1 MQFFIIIVVLNW
13 LMRYIVRPVILN
25 PTRHIVLHMANNT
38 KIIMVAGAA
47 LLAVGI
53 IGATIFTLK
62 SEAPSPNG
70 VSERQA
76 HKKKHNIRIRKNRK
90 GAERHIQ
97 TPKSLGR
104 EKPNLLEDLDDE
116 AKLTAAELALLNELQ
131 DGVDRESFRDVVKT
145 VEKIQKMIREK
156 GFDGVPVAL
165 RAEAVEALG
174 WFTPDSLA
182 ELLGFMADTDPDV
195 LDDVMTKFEDAIDD
209 AELGDRALSEILK
222 SVAKVL
228 DNEEA
233 LDALFMGIESD
244 MRNSVAVATYKEIIK
259 TGSDAAKS
267 RVWESIEDFTGED
280 DIKTIEQLD
289 EWLKENPDDEDDED
303 FFGPDKEEPD
313 DDAAE
318 PVTPKKK

>member
-1 MQFFIIIVVLNW
+1 MV
-13 LMRYIVRPVILN
+13 
-25 PTRHIVLHMANNT
+25 NNT

-62 SEAPSPNG
+62 SEAPSPDG
-70 VSERQA
+70 ISERQS
-76 HKKKHNIRIRKNRK
+76 HKKKRNIRIRKNRK

-131 DGVDRESFRDVVKT
+131 EGVDRESFRDVVKT

-244 MRNSVAVATYKEIIK
+244 MRNSVAVATYTEILK

-280 DIKTIEQLD
+280 DIKTIEQLE

-318 PVTPKKK
+318 AVTPIKK

>member
-1 MQFFIIIVVLNW
+1 MSCHFHHPQAYTL
-13 LMRYIVRPVILN
+13 R
-25 PTRHIVLHMANNT
+25 MANNT

-62 SEAPSPNG
+62 SESPAPNG
-70 VSERQA
+70 VSERQS

-131 DGVDRESFRDVVKT
+131 EGVDRESFRDVVKT

-244 MRNSVAVATYKEIIK
+244 MRNSVAVATYKEILK

-280 DIKTIEQLD
+280 DIKTVEQLD

>member
-1 MQFFIIIVVLNW
+1 MV
-13 LMRYIVRPVILN
+13 
-25 PTRHIVLHMANNT
+25 NNT

-62 SEAPSPNG
+62 SEAPSPDG
-70 VSERQA
+70 ISERQS
-76 HKKKHNIRIRKNRK
+76 HKKKRNIRIRKNRK

-131 DGVDRESFRDVVKT
+131 EGVDRESFRDVVKT

-244 MRNSVAVATYKEIIK
+244 MRNSVAVATYKEILK

-280 DIKTIEQLD
+280 DIKTIEQLE

-318 PVTPKKK
+318 AGTPIKK